1 MADLKFIYSFV
12 VDKFNKKE
20 DKNKDNEITEKFEI
34 KETTLDSIFSM
45 ISIIFACIAFY
56 LSWNCNSK
64 CYPNMSNIEK
74 IVRGLIASSF
84 GFTYILIYLIFWS
97 SLCQKCIKQ

>member
-1 MADLKFIYSFV
+1 MADLKFVYSFV
-12 VDKFNKKE
+12 VDKLNKKKEE
-20 DKNKDNEITEKFEI
+20 DNKIVNENFEI
-34 KETTLDSIFSM
+34 VQETILDSIISI

-64 CYPNMSNIEK
+64 CYPNMSNTEK
-74 IVRGLIASSF
+74 IVRCLIASSF

-97 SLCQKCIKQ
+97 SLCQKCN